1 MQSVC
6 AAAWKYFFNT
16 KFKWNILDTGIVCFF
31 IDFKK
36 DGINLEKINVKFK
49 LFF

>member
-1 MQSVC
+1 MLQPGNI
-6 AAAWKYFFNT
+6 FLIPT
-16 KFKWNILDTGIVCFF
+16 KFKWNILDTGIVFFF